1 MIYTSLSIL
10 NRWEIHSKWKEE
22 SSNTIDM
29 TREAQVYLHIAILD
43 GAFSP
48 YIQREILLGNWP
60 TATPKSPIAQL
71 VRALH

>member
-1 MIYTSLSIL
+1 MILYFPDIFDGSYIQSGKRNHQSEASSDRQWCLICNVVSL
-10 NRWEIHSKWKEE
+10 
-22 SSNTIDM
+22 D
-29 TREAQVYLHIAILD
+29 
-43 GAFSP
+43 AFSP